1 MGRKGKFR
9 SFAVIAAAM
18 SLLALSATAAL
29 AQYPTPPED
38 GVSCTDAEPGGTSE
52 CAVGGA
58 EAGEV
63 LSWTAS
69 SEGDEFASGTE
80 TADETGSA
88 FFSVEIPTE
97 VLGEVHVR
105 VTGDQGFEAEATINA
120 EADEDEGTPVTEDD
134 ADDDAD
140 EDTLPITGGQIALLL
155 ALAVGLI
162 AVGTVATRKKD
173 KATTEA

>member
-9 SFAVIAAAM
+9 SFTVLASAM
-18 SLLALSATAAL
+18 TLLALSATAAL

-58 EAGEV
+58 TAGEV
-63 LSWTAS
+63 LSWAAS
-69 SEGDEFASGTE
+69 SDGDEFASGTE

-88 FFSVEIPTE
+88 FFSFDIPTE
-97 VLGEVHVR
+97 VLGEVHVQ
-105 VTGDQGFEAEATINA
+105 VTGDQGFEASTTINA
-120 EADEDEGTPVTEDD
+120 EADEDDGTPVTEDD
-134 ADDDAD
+134 TD
-140 EDTLPITGGQIALLL
+140 EDTLPITGGQIALLV

-162 AVGTVATRKKD
+162 AVGTAATRKKD
-173 KATTEA
+173 KVATEA